1 MTALR
6 VRWLGRVPYAEA
18 DELQRALLERAADD
32 YLLLLEHPHVYTLGK
47 SADPAHVLVPP
58 ASVGADLVRTDR
70 GGDVTYH
77 GPGQLVGYPIV
88 TLPEWRAG
96 QRDVVAYVRRL
107 EAVLIVGARR
117 PRRARPTVTTGT
129 RACGSAARRSPPSAS
144 GSSRGRTRHGFALNV
159 DPDLSMFGHI
169 VPCGIADRGVTSLAA
184 QLGAAPDMH
193 DVVDAVTARF
203 AEHFPYAR
211 RRTPGRRLARAGAD
225 DLSAFTPRRVRRS
238 RGSRP
243 RRSGARCACS
253 AGWRKP
259 ASRRRPRILR
269 SGGRSG

>member
-1 MTALR
+1 MSTLR

-107 EAVLIVGARR
+107 EAVLIAALGDLGVEAERDDGYTGVWVG
-117 PRRARPTVTTGT
+117 GEKI
-129 RACGSAARRSPPSAS
+129 AAIGVRV
-144 GSSRGRTRHGFALNV
+144 SRGRTRHGFALNV

-169 VPCGIADRGVTSLAA
+169 VPCGIADRGVTSLAEHA
-184 QLGAAPDMH
+184 PEVDMRAA
-193 DVVDAVTARF
+193 VDAVV
-203 AEHFPYAR
+203 E
-211 RRTPGRRLARAGAD
+211 
-225 DLSAFTPRRVRRS
+225 AFTRHFGYDHVERQDVAWRDHVADTASLAPPEDA
-238 RGSRP
+238 GS
-243 RRSGARCACS
+243 
-253 AGWRKP
+253 
-259 ASRRRPRILR
+259 
-269 SGGRSG
+269 